1 MSVSASV
8 NFTATAANATVLAL
22 TGGAVI
28 NQLNLN
34 LASVTGA
41 TVVTFSVYDNN
52 AATNTA
58 TAGGATWSGKSPGY
72 TGRGPNT
79 TAVKSKDLQS
89 ARYGNQQSQTAPNGS
104 GVRQYW
110 DVDTSTGANDFADPP
125 GAKIT
130 AAISAVGD
138 GSFNTFDSS
147 DNAGSVVAAVTAAT
161 LLYTTTLT
169 AGAGNTYIP
178 LDPVYVKYGVN
189 IVISASG
196 MSAASASATIIYNPL
211 PG

>member
-1 MSVSASV
+1 MSVSTSV
-8 NFTATAANATVLAL
+8 NFTASAANGTVLAL
-22 TGGAVI
+22 SGGAQI
-28 NQLNLN
+28 TQLNLN

-52 AATNTA
+52 VATA
-58 TAGGATWSGKSPGY
+58 TGTAAGATWTGKSPGY

-79 TAVKSKDLQS
+79 AGVRSKDLQS
-89 ARYGNQQSQTAPNGS
+89 ARYGNQQSQTAPTGS

-110 DVDTSTGANDFADPP
+110 DVNTTTGASDFANPP

-130 AAISAVGD
+130 ATISAAGD
-138 GSFNTFDSS
+138 GSFSVFDSS

-161 LLYTTTLT
+161 LVYTTTLI
-169 AGAGNTYIP
+169 AGGGNTWIP
-178 LDPVYVKYGVN
+178 LEPILLKYGMN
-189 IVISASG
+189 IVISAGG
-196 MSAASASATIIYNPL
+196 MTAASASATIMYNPL